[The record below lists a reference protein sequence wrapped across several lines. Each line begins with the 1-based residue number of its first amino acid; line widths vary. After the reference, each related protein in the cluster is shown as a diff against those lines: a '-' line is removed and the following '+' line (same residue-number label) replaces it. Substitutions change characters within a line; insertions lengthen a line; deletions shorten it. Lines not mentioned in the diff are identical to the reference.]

1 MIFQVS
7 EKNKIRQ
14 YIETTVN
21 NRENWIMSIQ
31 IAEESGKVLLSTR
44 NMSYGIGI
52 SAKWRLPVNLHWGG
66 RLSCAEELTPPE
78 EITFFDNGCETAFY
92 KTAFCRLELA
102 SYTRDYIYEPCLK
115 VRSPLALEEL

>member
-21 NRENWIMSIQ
+21 NRENWVMSIQ

-52 SAKWRLPVNLHWGG
+52 SAKWRL
-66 RLSCAEELTPPE
+66 
-78 EITFFDNGCETAFY
+78 
-92 KTAFCRLELA
+92 
-102 SYTRDYIYEPCLK
+102 RDRIL
-115 VRSPLALEEL
+115 